1 MQWSSS
7 ASRAPRLATAID
19 EIATAIR
26 SELGGAT
33 PDLAVVFVSPHHQAD
48 WVRVPALLEAAL
60 GARTLIGCSA
70 GGVIGGGHELEEEP
84 GVSVTAAVLPGV
96 RLTAFHRDEPS
107 PPALDPGA
115 HHFVL
120 LPDPFSFDADSFLHA
135 LDQAHPGSTV
145 VGGVASGGREP
156 GSNVLWLGDVTLHG
170 GVVGV
175 ALDGDVAVDTIVAQG
190 CRPIGEPMF
199 VTRSE
204 RNVVHDLDGRRA
216 AVILQDLYA
225 RSEAP
230 DQRLFRESLFLG
242 IVMREARQQ
251 YRQGDFLIR
260 NVLGIEPKTG
270 SLVIGA
276 LVRDGMVVQFHLR
289 DARTSADDL
298 DELLRRHEGTPHGA
312 LLFSCLGRGK
322 NLYGIVDHDTD
333 AFRARFGAVALGGFF
348 CNGEIGPVQGT
359 TFLHG
364 YTSAFGLFRPR

>member
-7 ASRAPRLATAID
+7 ASRAPRLAAAID
-19 EIATAIR
+19 EVAATVRA
-26 SELGGAT
+26 ELRGAT
-33 PDLAVVFVSPHHQAD
+33 PDLAVVFVSPHHQDD
-48 WVRVPALLEAAL
+48 WERVPVLVRAAL

-70 GGVIGGGHELEEEP
+70 GGVIGGGRELEEEP
-84 GVSVTAAVLPGV
+84 GVSLTAAVLPGV
-96 RLTAFHRDEPS
+96 RITAFHRDAPV
-107 PPALDPGA
+107 PPPVDPGP

-120 LPDPFSFDADSFLHA
+120 LPDPFSFDADSFLRA
-135 LDQAHPGSTV
+135 LDAAHPGSTV

-156 GSNVLWLGDVTLHG
+156 GGNALWLDDVTLHE
-170 GVVGV
+170 GVVGL
-175 ALDGDVAVDTIVAQG
+175 ALDGDVTVDTIVAQG

-225 RSEAP
+225 RSTGP
-230 DQRLFRESLFLG
+230 DQRLFRQSLFLG
-242 IVMREARQQ
+242 IVMREAREQ

-260 NVLGIEPKTG
+260 NVLGIEPKSG
-270 SLVIGA
+270 SLVVGA
-276 LVRDGMVVQFHLR
+276 LVHDGMVVQFHLR

-298 DELLRRHEGTPHGA
+298 DEMLRRHEGTPHGA

-322 NLYGIVDHDTD
+322 HLYGVADHDTD
-333 AFRARFGAVALGGFF
+333 AFRARFGSVALGGFF

>member
-1 MQWSSS
+1 MRWSSAVS
-7 ASRAPRLATAID
+7 SAPRVDEAIA
-19 EIATAIR
+19 ETVSR
-26 SELGGAT
+26 VRRELGDVA
-33 PDLAVVFVSPHHQAD
+33 PDLAVVFASPHHAPAYD
-48 WVRVPALLEAAL
+48 AVPELVRAAL
-60 GARTLIGCSA
+60 EPRVLVGCSA
-70 GGVIGGGHELEEEP
+70 GGVIGGGREVEEAP
-84 GVSVTAAVLPGV
+84 GVSLTAAVLPGV
-96 RLTAFHRDEPS
+96 QVTPFHRDQPV
-107 PPALDPGA
+107 PPPLGPGA
-115 HHFVL
+115 HHFIL

-135 LDQAHPGSTV
+135 LDAAHPGSTI

-156 GSNVLWLGDVTLHG
+156 GSNALWLGDVTLHD

-216 AVILQDLYA
+216 AIILQDLYA
-225 RSEAP
+225 RATGP
-230 DQRLFRESLFLG
+230 DQQLFRQSLFLG
-242 IVMREARQQ
+242 IVMREAREQ

-270 SLVIGA
+270 SLVVGA
-276 LVRDGMVVQFHLR
+276 PVRDGMVVQFHLR

-322 NLYGIVDHDTD
+322 HLYGVVDHDTD
-333 AFRARFGAVALGGFF
+333 AFRERFGAVALGGFF

>member
-7 ASRAPRLATAID
+7 ASRAPRLETAID
-19 EIATAIR
+19 EVAAAVR
-26 SELGGAT
+26 SELRGAT

-48 WVRVPALLEAAL
+48 WVRVPALLSQAL
-60 GARTLIGCSA
+60 GAKTLIGCSA
-70 GGVIGGGHELEEEP
+70 GGVIGGGRELEEEP

-96 RLTAFHRDEPS
+96 RVTAFHRDEPA
-107 PPALDPGA
+107 PPPLDAGA
-115 HHFVL
+115 HHFIV

-135 LDQAHPGSTV
+135 LDEAHPGSTI

-156 GSNVLWLGDVTLHG
+156 GGNALWLDDVTLRG

-230 DQRLFRESLFLG
+230 DQRLFRQSLFLG

-270 SLVIGA
+270 SLVVGA

-322 NLYGIVDHDTD
+322 NLYGVVDHDTD
-333 AFRARFGAVALGGFF
+333 AFRERFGPVALGGFF